1 MQAIWNF
8 ISSKPETRTVSEGLL
23 VDGPVFEGGDHRRP
37 LILVRSPR
45 TRRMRL
51 VVDPRDGAVKLTLPP
66 RASTAEALKW
76 AQTKRSW
83 IEAQLSRLP
92 RPTPITPGMSILVG
106 GQQLTLDW
114 DERRARTPKI
124 AGNQL
129 LMGGPEE
136 LLSARLLRWIKR
148 EALTLMTSETLE
160 YAQKRAIKIG
170 KIGVGDPVSRWGS
183 CAVSGDIRY
192 SWRLMLAPDF
202 VRRATIAHEVAH
214 RIHMNHGPEFHA
226 LVADLFESDPTPAR
240 RWLRANGAALH
251 WFGRSG

>member
-1 MQAIWNF
+1 MRAIWNF

-23 VDGPVFEGGDHRRP
+23 VDGPIFEGGDHRRP

-51 VVDPRDGAVKLTLPP
+51 VVDPRDGAIKLTLPP
-66 RASTAEALKW
+66 RASKADALKW

-83 IEAQLSRLP
+83 IEAQLARLP
-92 RPTPITPGMSILVG
+92 RPQPIVPGMTILLG
-106 GQQLTLDW
+106 GESLIVDW
-114 DERRARTPKI
+114 QEKRGRTPKI
-124 AGNQL
+124 VGDQL
-129 LMGGPEE
+129 LVGGPEAMIA
-136 LLSARLLRWIKR
+136 ARLLRWIKR
-148 EALTLMTSETLE
+148 EALTLMTAETLE
-160 YAQKRAIKIG
+160 YAQKRAIRIG
-170 KIGVGDPVSRWGS
+170 KVGVGDPVSRWGS